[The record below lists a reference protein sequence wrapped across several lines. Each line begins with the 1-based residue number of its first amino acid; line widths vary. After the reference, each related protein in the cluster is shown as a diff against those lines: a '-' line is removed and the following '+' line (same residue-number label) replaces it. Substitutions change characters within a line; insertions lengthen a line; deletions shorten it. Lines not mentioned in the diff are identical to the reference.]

1 MSLVTAI
8 LVTGGEGVLG
18 WHLAEKFLETGY
30 KVFTTTKNG
39 ERPKYTSRNYTL
51 DIRDRSSFN
60 NLPRDVDIVIHAAA
74 ISRVGIAQTNPDLCL
89 KVNVEGT
96 LNLAEWILSLER
108 PPLLIFLSSRE
119 VYGEASYVPVD
130 ENHPTNPIS
139 VYGKS
144 KLMAENI
151 LLSRKTHGLRY
162 TIIRLTNVYGS
173 TRDYPNRVIPSF
185 IINSLKGNPLI
196 IYGGDQILDFLH
208 LEDFLEAI
216 LKIIDTSLND
226 EKKISGLTF
235 NLCSS
240 IGYHLTDVAKLI
252 LMKTQSN
259 SVIKVE
265 KKRAYE
271 TRTFIGN
278 NSKARSLVGISFQID
293 FDKGITE
300 YVEKMRNL
308 VNNSLPGVQ
317 E

>member
-119 VYGEASYVPVD
+119 VSYVPVD

-144 KLMAENI
+144 K
-151 LLSRKTHGLRY
+151 
-162 TIIRLTNVYGS
+162 
-173 TRDYPNRVIPSF
+173 
-185 IINSLKGNPLI
+185 
-196 IYGGDQILDFLH
+196 
-208 LEDFLEAI
+208 
-216 LKIIDTSLND
+216 
-226 EKKISGLTF
+226 
-235 NLCSS
+235 S
-240 IGYHLTDVAKLI
+240 I
-252 LMKTQSN
+252 
-259 SVIKVE
+259 IKVE
-265 KKRAYE
+265 KKRPYE
-271 TRTFIGN
+271 IRNFIGN
-278 NSKARSLVGISFQID
+278 SSKARSLVGISSQID
-293 FDKGITE
+293 FETMITE
-300 YVEKMRNL
+300 YIGKMRNL
-308 VNNSLPGVQ
+308 VNYSLSEVQ

>member
-1 MSLVTAI
+1 VTAI
-8 LVTGGEGVLG
+8 LITGGEGVLG
-18 WHLAEKFLETGY
+18 WHLAEKFHEAGY

-39 ERPKYTSRNYTL
+39 ERPNYTSRNYTL

-74 ISRVGIAQTNPDLCL
+74 ISRVGVAQTNPDLCL

-96 LNLAEWILSLER
+96 LNLAEWTLSLER

-151 LLSRKTHGLRY
+151 LHDRKKHGLQY
-162 TIIRLTNVYGS
+162 IIIRLTNVYGS
-173 TRDYPNRVIPSF
+173 TRDYPDRAIPSF

-196 IYGGDQILDFLH
+196 IYGGGQILDFLH
-208 LEDFLEAI
+208 LEDFLEGI
-216 LKIIDTSLND
+216 LKTVNTFLSD
-226 EKKISGLTF
+226 ENKVLGLTF
-235 NLCSS
+235 NFCSG
-240 IGYHLTDVAKLI
+240 IGYRLTDVAKLI
-252 LMKTQSN
+252 LKKTQSN

-265 KKRAYE
+265 ENRPYE
-271 TRTFIGN
+271 TRTFIGD
-278 NSKARSLVGISFQID
+278 NSKARSLLGINSQVN

-300 YVEKMRNL
+300 YIERMRNL
-308 VNNSLPGVQ
+308 INNPL
-317 E
+317 